1 MTEMARS
8 PGMGRF
14 PEADLRRTLF
24 QTLRERAVTPGGT
37 PLTHPDLRFGSLR
50 SGLAAAFEVG
60 KGLLADTDRSN
71 RYLIFNEA
79 NGRCEAYTVRFSKML
94 FPVPRLRLDFGYA
107 PNREI
112 LRKGDALGEQA
123 HRFGELDAQLRE
135 FADRAPQ
142 GPEALNVPMF
152 DLLRGARDLIST
164 SGSGRDAA
172 GEFQLRD
179 RPEFVQ
185 LKADLQSDGAIRELR
200 VLAAFGPAAHYRI
213 QLNGDPG
220 SWDPAR
226 HTACVARENDHWAVE
241 NVRPGRYT
249 PCTEEDFGALR
260 VALEL
265 LLPAVRQGS

>member
-8 PGMGRF
+8 PGMGQF

-24 QTLRERAVTPGGT
+24 QTLRESAATPGVT

-50 SGLAAAFEVG
+50 AGLSAAFEVG
-60 KGLLADTDRSN
+60 KGLLKDTERSN

-79 NGRCEAYTVRFSKML
+79 KGRCEAYTVRFTTL
-94 FPVPRLRLDFGYA
+94 EFPVPRLRLDFGYA
-107 PNREI
+107 PNRVI
-112 LRKGDALGEQA
+112 LRKGDALSEQA
-123 HRFGELDAQLRE
+123 QRFGQLDADLRA

-152 DLLRGARDLIST
+152 DILQGARDLIST
-164 SGSGRDAA
+164 SGSGRDAT
-172 GEFQLRD
+172 GEFQLSD

-185 LKADLQSDGAIRELR
+185 MKVDLQSGGSIRELR
-200 VLAAFGPAAHYRI
+200 VLATFGPTVHYRI

-226 HTACVARENDHWAVE
+226 NTAYVAREADYRLIDTVQH
-241 NVRPGRYT
+241 GRYT
-249 PCTEEDFGALR
+249 PCTEEDFQALR
-260 VALEL
+260 VALDL
-265 LLPAVRQGS
+265 LLPAVRH